1 MEQNLIKIEIDFE
14 LNYKKLRIISE
25 LIELEL
31 N

>member
-14 LNYKKLRIISE
+14 LNLKKLRIISE

-31 N
+31 K